1 MERTNEVNREYRD
14 RLFKFIF
21 GNPQNKEWTLS
32 LYNAVNGSSYT
43 DVKALKLNTIENAV
57 YMGMKNDVSFL
68 VDNTLSFYEQ
78 QSTFNPNMPMR
89 FLIYAGM
96 VYSKYVEE
104 SKSYHRYS
112 SVQQKAPTP
121 KCVCFYN
128 GTAEKE
134 DRVILSLKDA
144 FEDGTNPDIE
154 VKVTMININYGHNKE
169 ILNACRPLEEYAWFV
184 DRVRQNQEL
193 TETLEEAID
202 AAIDELV
209 EDSVIKPFLISNRA
223 EVKRMCITEYDE
235 ARTFAEQREEGI
247 EIGIEIGIDKGIEIG
262 IDRGIEIGSIKM
274 LSSLVKGGVLTI
286 EQAATAANVSVS
298 EFEVKMKE

>member
-1 MERTNEVNREYRD
+1 MERTHEVNREYRD

-184 DRVRQNQEL
+184 DKVRKNQEL

-247 EIGIEIGIDKGIEIG
+247 EIGIEIGIDKGIEI
-262 IDRGIEIGSIKM
+262 
-274 LSSLVKGGVLTI
+274 
-286 EQAATAANVSVS
+286 
-298 EFEVKMKE
+298 